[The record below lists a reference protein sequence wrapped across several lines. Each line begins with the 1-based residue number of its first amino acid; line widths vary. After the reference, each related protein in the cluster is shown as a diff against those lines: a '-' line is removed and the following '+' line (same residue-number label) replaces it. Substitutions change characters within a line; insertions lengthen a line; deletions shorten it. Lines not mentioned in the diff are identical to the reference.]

1 MKPVFLHET
10 RFPLEATFS
19 FVGIA
24 DVIRNADKGIEKVAS
39 QEEIRLVKNRLE
51 FRINTEVSQ

>member
-1 MKPVFLHET
+1 LLTIFFHET

-24 DVIRNADKGIEKVAS
+24 FADVISNADKAIEKVA
-39 QEEIRLVKNRLE
+39 
-51 FRINTEVSQ
+51 